1 MNRLVSAFGNG
12 NGLSGEDAE
21 LMRQYETIVCNTIED
36 ALPSSVSK
44 ASRFQIARALKEGSM
59 TDEIR
64 SLAGSLAQNN
74 LITWLI
80 CGTAL

>member
-1 MNRLVSAFGNG
+1 
-12 NGLSGEDAE
+12 
-21 LMRQYETIVCNTIED
+21 MRQYETIVCNTIED

-64 SLAGSLAQNN
+64 SLAGPLAQNN

-80 CGTAL
+80 CGTRFYEYGPCPLSDAHSGSVSGF